1 MKESLE
7 KNKFEILPSN
17 AHLNFYP
24 ISRRLERDSPSNGA
38 FQPRKIINKEAQGA
52 GNLFPVLLGF
62 FLSLQGGRFNGLG
75 EELP

>member
-1 MKESLE
+1 MKETSE
-7 KNKFEILPSN
+7 KNELEILPSN

-24 ISRRLERDSPSNGA
+24 ISRRLERDSPITGA
-38 FQPRKIINKEAQGA
+38 FHPRKILNKDAQGA